1 MSLDERSTGRGLPP
15 PMRGPLPGTEPAAA
29 PLALS
34 TTESCAALVANF
46 GLAIRQLR
54 ERQGL
59 SQEKLSELS
68 ELNRSYVGEV
78 ERGRAI
84 ASIVTAHKLAHALNV
99 DVAALLRH
107 GELLERQRVAQR
119 LRLAAIAC

>member
-1 MSLDERSTGRGLPP
+1 MSLLEPPRGRTPP
-15 PMRGPLPGTEPAAA
+15 LRDATVAAA
-29 PLALS
+29 DTEAASPALTS
-34 TTESCAALVANF
+34 AEACAALVLNF

-54 ERQGL
+54 EKQGL

-107 GELLERQRVAQR
+107 GELLERQRLAQR
-119 LRLAAIAC
+119 IRLASIAC

>member
-1 MSLDERSTGRGLPP
+1 MNQFPQH
-15 PMRGPLPGTEPAAA
+15 
-29 PLALS
+29 
-34 TTESCAALVANF
+34 F
-46 GLAIRQLR
+46 GLAVRQSR
-54 ERQGL
+54 EAMGW
-59 SQEKLSELS
+59 SQEQLAAHAD
-68 ELNRSYVGEV
+68 LNRSYVGEV

>member
-1 MSLDERSTGRGLPP
+1 MSLDERSAGRS
-15 PMRGPLPGTEPAAA
+15 PLPLRDALPGSTPDAPA
-29 PLALS
+29 ALS
-34 TTESCAALVANF
+34 TTEACAALVANF